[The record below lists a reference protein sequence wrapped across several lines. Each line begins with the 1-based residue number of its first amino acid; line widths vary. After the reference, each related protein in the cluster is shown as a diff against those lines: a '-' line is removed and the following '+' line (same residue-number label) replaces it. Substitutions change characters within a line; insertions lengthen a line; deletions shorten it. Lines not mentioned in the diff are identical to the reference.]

1 MEATGQTVRCW
12 RQAGGTAASAAGG
25 WALYRGAVTGDE
37 VGTKLVD
44 ALGALDEVA
53 DAMTPDE
60 AVNGID
66 EASLQVFWKDWPQVS
81 SWAGA
86 LWRKLNVDLAD
97 AARPLDGSDL
107 DEVGGSG

>member
-1 MEATGQTVRCW
+1 MEATGQSVRCFG
-12 RQAGGTAASAAGG
+12 QAGGTGASAAARS
-25 WALYRGAVTGDE
+25 ALYRGAVTGDE

-60 AVNGID
+60 ALGGID

-86 LWRKLNVDLAD
+86 LWRKLNADLAD
-97 AARPLDGSDL
+97 AARPLEGTDL